1 MTPFNEQADERTL
14 FGVNGRGK
22 APVTAKDHQP
32 TASPRKT
39 LRSTRLGAT
48 VAHLGWAS
56 SGGAVSKLATLLTT
70 VAGARVLGPSW
81 FGVYASLHASADL
94 SAGCLDFGVSQLLS
108 RELASGRLS
117 AAEAIKQALRLRA
130 KTFAGWLLIFVI
142 GVAVAT
148 RNEKMPVGV
157 ILTFGVASL
166 CIAAYLIPLAILRG
180 ALEFRGYAFSL
191 AWGRWLTASIALAA
205 LLSNG
210 MLSGL
215 ETFAWATLLGEG
227 LTLCLASSMAW
238 RAEIRQSRFMQV
250 NNALLSLREAVPFA
264 AIGIINLLYNRFDI
278 VILGGLSSMREVSQY
293 APASRIQDLLMMVPS
308 TLGLVVFS
316 VVSTDW
322 CMPGGPERVKKL
334 VEQAAIIG
342 FLASVPFTI
351 AGFAVAARLVPLI
364 LGSAYSGSV
373 TPTRVIICFFPAAIF
388 AAPLTWG
395 LAAIGRNTDTVKIF
409 ALTGAV
415 AVALHLLLDRRYGAI
430 GGAIASF
437 VREPAALILA
447 IILATRAG
455 IVDLRPATALLA
467 ARSRLRRMGSACR

>member
-1 MTPFNEQADERTL
+1 MAFN
-14 FGVNGRGK
+14 
-22 APVTAKDHQP
+22 
-32 TASPRKT
+32 
-39 LRSTRLGAT
+39 
-48 VAHLGWAS
+48 
-56 SGGAVSKLATLLTT
+56 
-70 VAGARVLGPSW
+70 
-81 FGVYASLHASADL
+81 
-94 SAGCLDFGVSQLLS
+94 
-108 RELASGRLS
+108 
-117 AAEAIKQALRLRA
+117 
-130 KTFAGWLLIFVI
+130 FVI

-227 LTLCLASSMAW
+227 LTLCLASSTAW

-293 APASRIQDLLMMVPS
+293 APASRIQGVLMMVPS

-322 CMPGGPERVKKL
+322 CMPGGPERVKKTGPTSRHHRFF
-334 VEQAAIIG
+334 G
-342 FLASVPFTI
+342 FPSFHHWRLCRSGETGPSDSWIRVQRLGYTDARDYLFFSCCDFCRSTDL
-351 AGFAVAARLVPLI
+351 GFSSHRPQH
-364 LGSAYSGSV
+364 
-373 TPTRVIICFFPAAIF
+373 RHRQNIC
-388 AAPLTWG
+388 LDWG
-395 LAAIGRNTDTVKIF
+395 GRRRF
-409 ALTGAV
+409 ALV
-415 AVALHLLLDRRYGAI
+415 A
-430 GGAIASF
+430 
-437 VREPAALILA
+437 
-447 IILATRAG
+447 
-455 IVDLRPATALLA
+455 
-467 ARSRLRRMGSACR
+467 